1 MVFEGDY
8 FQSTTFASLEEY
20 KGGIL
25 ESTAGAPSSEILAEL
40 RRLILD
46 QQSILYNIFY
56 ELRRMNMTLLKIEGE
71 IRNFKGEYTSTE
83 DEHVIVVREIPYE
96 EVKRMVEEYLADK
109 EGEILDALEIADVL
123 RLPFEDVHRAV
134 LELIEEGKVEIA
146 EEKEE

>member
-1 MVFEGDY
+1 
-8 FQSTTFASLEEY
+8 
-20 KGGIL
+20 
-25 ESTAGAPSSEILAEL
+25 
-40 RRLILD
+40 
-46 QQSILYNIFY
+46 
-56 ELRRMNMTLLKIEGE
+56 MTLLKIEGE